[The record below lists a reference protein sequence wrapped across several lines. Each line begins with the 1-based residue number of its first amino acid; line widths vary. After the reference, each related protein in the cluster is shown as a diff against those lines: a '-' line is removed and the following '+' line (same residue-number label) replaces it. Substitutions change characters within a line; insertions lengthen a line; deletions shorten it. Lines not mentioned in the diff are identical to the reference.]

1 MPDRT
6 GGTDGSPGW
15 VDPPE
20 LPDPRQWSPPAPQAP
35 VPGWRERPTPP
46 PASRTGLR
54 RVGPWLA
61 LVAVAVV
68 LPLPGWLAGRAVD
81 EQGHAAPPHDAVLAR
96 YDAAEGRVGTA
107 TYKRED
113 DPLAAD
119 RGVHDAL
126 WTEWTALV
134 PAYWVRRV
142 EVFEIA
148 SDGTG
153 NGTFAAYVQPL
164 DDRGDRWL
172 LSVDPAD
179 AAERPEYYHETL
191 VHELAHILTL
201 GAGVRSDG
209 PFATLAEGASAC
221 AGPAVRHG
229 CIDPGS
235 LLGRFTQQF
244 WTAEDLAA
252 ADRIHAAGSGGFEDA
267 AVARYRERSSAFTSP
282 YGVTDPAED
291 IAETVVALAF
301 DQRQPRGSTAAAKVD
316 LLRQDPE
323 VFALVDRIRA
333 TLRQR

>member
-6 GGTDGSPGW
+6 GGSSDPGW

-20 LPDPRQWSPPAPQAP
+20 LPDPRQWSAPAPQAP
-35 VPGWRERPTPP
+35 VPGWRERPATP
-46 PASRTGLR
+46 ARSRLR

-61 LVAVAVV
+61 LIGLAVV
-68 LPLPGWLAGRAVD
+68 LPLPGLLAGRAVQA
-81 EQGHAAPPHDAVLAR
+81 QGHAAPPTEAVLAR
-96 YDAAEGRVGTA
+96 YDAAEGRVGAA
-107 TYKRED
+107 TYQRED
-113 DPLAAD
+113 VPLASD
-119 RGVHDAL
+119 RAVHDAL
-126 WTEWTALV
+126 WAEWTALV
-134 PAYWVRRV
+134 PAYWARRV

-153 NGTFAAYVQPL
+153 TGTFAAYVQPL

-201 GAGVRSDG
+201 GGGVRSDG
-209 PFATLAEGASAC
+209 PFPSLADASSTC

-229 CIDPGS
+229 CLAADS
-235 LLGRFTQQF
+235 LLARFVEAF

-252 ADRIHAAGSGGFEDA
+252 ADRIHAAGPAGFEDA
-267 AVARYRERSSAFTSP
+267 AVARFRERRDAFTSP

-291 IAETVVALAF
+291 IAETVVALAL
-301 DQRQPRGSTAAAKVD
+301 DQAQPRGSTAAAKVD
-316 LLRQDPE
+316 MLRQDPE